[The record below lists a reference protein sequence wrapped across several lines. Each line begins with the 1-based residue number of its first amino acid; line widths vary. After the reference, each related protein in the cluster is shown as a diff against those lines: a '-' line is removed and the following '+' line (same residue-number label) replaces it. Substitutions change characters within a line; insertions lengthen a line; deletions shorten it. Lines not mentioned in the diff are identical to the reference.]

1 MNDFWWVQT
10 TLICAYIKVF
20 TLRANVVWSVR
31 NNPDF
36 VYYLTSMQAVFTE
49 LPKKNEKVR
58 KVKSEVSFFF
68 ELVQH
73 LSPFATVALIKV
85 YWISVGFVYEWNSS
99 VCVCVGLGFV
109 YHLCVCETVCSA
121 LWQGIREWPV

>member
-1 MNDFWWVQT
+1 
-10 TLICAYIKVF
+10 
-20 TLRANVVWSVR
+20 
-31 NNPDF
+31 
-36 VYYLTSMQAVFTE
+36 MQAVFTE

-85 YWISVGFVYEWNSS
+85 YWISVGFVYE
-99 VCVCVGLGFV
+99 
-109 YHLCVCETVCSA
+109 
-121 LWQGIREWPV
+121 